1 MHQFDQIFQPKN
13 IAIIGG
19 GEWNEHVVNQCRKL
33 NFSGELWSVHP
44 RKTEFAG
51 LTPYKTI
58 ADLPS
63 APDVSFIGVNRN
75 ATITALREL
84 NAVGAKGA
92 VCFAS
97 GFAETSDGQEINDEL
112 LEAAGDM
119 TILGPNCYGY
129 LNMLD
134 GVALWPDEHGLKCA
148 ETGVAIL
155 GQSSNMLIN
164 LGMQKRGL
172 PISHMIACGN
182 QIKSG
187 FADIGI
193 HLLEDDRVTALGI
206 HIEGFG
212 DIHSFQKLAQSA
224 YMLGKPVVVL
234 KVGVSDAA
242 QNATMS
248 HTASLAGSDAGADA
262 LLKRCGVARA
272 DGLTE
277 FLSLLTIGHLFGCK
291 NFKSITSSSCSGG
304 EAVLISDV
312 VDKYNME
319 LSSLTEVQKSNLSN
333 YLSDLVTI
341 ENPLDYHTQIWRD
354 VEAMSSVFE
363 EMANGDADLNCL
375 ILDFPRSD
383 RCEPTGHDLAFD
395 ALLQANQTSPSKF
408 ALVATMPENLPE
420 FMAETAVINGI
431 IPFFSVED
439 AMSALAKTQQWRAP
453 DSVPVLLGEAPSDLK
468 TISEYNAKSE
478 VERVGISVP
487 KSIHVS
493 SMDDI
498 TTGLDQLQFPLV
510 LKGEGKA
517 HKTEAGLVALNLQS
531 KEDVLNA
538 ASNMPASSFIV
549 EEMIGGD
556 VVELLIGIVLDEAHG
571 YVLTIGAGGML
582 TELLADQVS
591 LLVPANRNEILRALS
606 TTKIH
611 KLLTGYRGKSE
622 KNIDELLSVID
633 KLQSYIIENANL
645 IKELEIN
652 PLMVSE
658 KSAIAVDA
666 LIVRS
671 K

>member
-1 MHQFDQIFQPKN
+1 MHALEHIFRPQN
-13 IAIIGG
+13 IAVIGG
-19 GEWNEHVVNQCRKL
+19 GEWNAHVIKQCRKL
-33 NFSGELWSVHP
+33 NYSGEIWSVHP
-44 RKTEFAG
+44 RKKDFAG
-51 LTPYKTI
+51 LKPYKSV
-58 ADLPS
+58 AELPS

-84 NAVGAKGA
+84 NDIGAKGA

-97 GFAETSDGQEINDEL
+97 GFAETSDGQTLNEEL

-119 TILGPNCYGY
+119 TILGPNCYGF

-134 GVALWPDEHGLKCA
+134 GVALWPDEHGLQRA
-148 ETGVAIL
+148 DTGVAIL

-187 FADIGI
+187 FADIGA

-212 DIHSFQKLAQSA
+212 DIHNFQKLAQRA
-224 YMLGKPVVVL
+224 YLLGKPVVVL

-277 FLSLLTIGHLFGCK
+277 FLSLLTIGHLFGSK

-319 LSSLTEVQKSNLSN
+319 LSPLTADQKSNLASQ
-333 YLSDLVTI
+333 LSELVTV

-363 EMANGDADLNCL
+363 EMANGNADLNCL

-383 RCEPTGHDLAFD
+383 RCEPTGHDLAFN
-395 ALLQANQTSPSKF
+395 ALLQANQTSQSKF
-408 ALVATMPENLPE
+408 ALISTMPENLPE
-420 FMAETAVINGI
+420 FMAETAITNGI
-431 IPFFSVED
+431 IPFFSADD

-453 DSVPVLLGEAPSDLK
+453 DSVPVLLGEAPSDIK
-468 TISEYNAKSE
+468 TISEYEAKSE
-478 VERVGISVP
+478 IKRVGISVP
-487 KSIHVS
+487 RSVHASSIEDVEKS
-493 SMDDI
+493 
-498 TTGLDQLQFPLV
+498 LDQLQFPLV
-510 LKGEGKA
+510 LKGEGQA
-517 HKTEAGLVALNLQS
+517 HKTEAGLVALNLSS

-538 ASNMPASSFIV
+538 ANDMPASSFIV
-549 EEMIGGD
+549 EEMISGD

-582 TELLADQVS
+582 TELLSDQVS
-591 LLVPANRNEILRALS
+591 LLVPASRDEILRALS

>member
-33 NFSGELWSVHP
+33 NYSGEIWSVHP
-44 RKTEFAG
+44 RKKDFAG
-51 LTPYKTI
+51 LTPYKSI

-75 ATITALREL
+75 ATIRALREL
-84 NAVGAKGA
+84 NAIGAKGA

-97 GFAETSDGQEINDEL
+97 GFAETSDGQKINDEL

-134 GVALWPDEHGLKCA
+134 GVALWPDEHGLKRA

-212 DIHSFQKLAQSA
+212 DVHSFQKLAQRA

-242 QNATMS
+242 QNATLS

-319 LSSLTEVQKSNLSN
+319 LSPLTEDQKSKLSTR
-333 YLSDLVTI
+333 LSDLVTI

-383 RCEPTGHDLAFD
+383 RCKPTGHDLAFD
-395 ALLQANQTSPSKF
+395 ALLKANQTSPSKF
-408 ALVATMPENLPE
+408 ALIATMPENLPE
-420 FMAETAVINGI
+420 FMAETAIINGI
-431 IPFFSVED
+431 IPFFSADD

-468 TISEYNAKSE
+468 TISEYEAKSE
-478 VERVGISVP
+478 IKRVGISVP

-493 SMDDI
+493 NIAEVEKS
-498 TTGLDQLQFPLV
+498 LDRLQFPMV
-510 LKGEGKA
+510 LKGEGQA

-531 KEDVLNA
+531 KEDVIKA
-538 ASNMPASSFIV
+538 ASDMPASSFIV

-582 TELLADQVS
+582 TELLSDQVS

>member
-44 RKTEFAG
+44 KKSEFAG

-58 ADLPS
+58 ADLPF

-84 NAVGAKGA
+84 NAIGAKGA

-97 GFAETSDGQEINDEL
+97 GFAETSDGQKINDEL

-134 GVALWPDEHGLKCA
+134 GVALWPDEHGLKRA

-212 DIHSFQKLAQSA
+212 DVHNFQKLAQRA

-312 VDKYNME
+312 VDKYSIE
-319 LSSLTEVQKSNLSN
+319 LSPLTEIQKSNLSN

-395 ALLQANQTSPSKF
+395 ALLQANQTSLSKF
-408 ALVATMPENLPE
+408 ALISTMPENLPE
-420 FMAETAVINGI
+420 FMAETAIINGI
-431 IPFFSVED
+431 IPFFSADD

-468 TISEYNAKSE
+468 TISEYNAKLE
-478 VERVGISVP
+478 IERVGISVP
-487 KSIHVS
+487 KSVHASNIEDVEKS
-493 SMDDI
+493 
-498 TTGLDQLQFPLV
+498 LDQLQFPLV
-510 LKGEGKA
+510 LKGEGQA
-517 HKTEAGLVALNLQS
+517 HKTEAGLVALNLSS
-531 KEDVLNA
+531 KDDILNA

-606 TTKIH
+606 ATKIH
-611 KLLTGYRGKSE
+611 KLLMGYRGKSE
-622 KNIDELLSVID
+622 KNIDEVLLVID

>member
-1 MHQFDQIFQPKN
+1 MYQFDQIFQPKN

-44 RKTEFAG
+44 KKSEFAG

-75 ATITALREL
+75 ATIAALREL
-84 NAVGAKGA
+84 NAIGAKGA

-134 GVALWPDEHGLKCA
+134 GVALWPDEHGLKRA
-148 ETGVAIL
+148 ETGVAVL

-212 DIHSFQKLAQSA
+212 DIHNFQKLAQRA

-312 VDKYNME
+312 VDKYNIE
-319 LSSLTEVQKSNLSN
+319 LSSLTEGQKINLSN
-333 YLSDLVTI
+333 HLSDLVTI

-354 VEAMSSVFE
+354 VKAMNSVFE

-383 RCEPTGHDLAFD
+383 RCEPTGHNLAFD
-395 ALLQANQTSPSKF
+395 ALLQASQTSPSKF
-408 ALVATMPENLPE
+408 ALIATMPENLPE
-420 FMAETAVINGI
+420 FMAETAIINGI
-431 IPFFSVED
+431 IPFFSVDD

-453 DSVPVLLGEAPSDLK
+453 DSVPVLLGEAPSDIK
-468 TISEYNAKSE
+468 TISEYEAKSE
-478 VERVGISVP
+478 IERVGISVP
-487 KSIHVS
+487 RSIHVS

-538 ASNMPASSFIV
+538 ANEMPASSFIV
-549 EEMIGGD
+549 EEMISGD

-582 TELLADQVS
+582 TELLSDQVS
-591 LLVPANRNEILRALS
+591 LLVPADRNEILRALS
-606 TTKIH
+606 MTKIH

>member
-44 RKTEFAG
+44 KKSEFAG

-75 ATITALREL
+75 ATIRALREL
-84 NAVGAKGA
+84 NAIGAKGA

-134 GVALWPDEHGLKCA
+134 GVALWPDEHGLKRA

-212 DIHSFQKLAQSA
+212 DVHSFQKLAQRA

-319 LSSLTEVQKSNLSN
+319 LSPLTEVQKSKLSTR
-333 YLSDLVTI
+333 LSDLVTI

-408 ALVATMPENLPE
+408 ALISTMPENLPE
-420 FMAETAVINGI
+420 FMAETAIINGI
-431 IPFFSVED
+431 IPFFSADD

-468 TISEYNAKSE
+468 TISEYEAKSE
-478 VERVGISVP
+478 IKRVGISVP
-487 KSIHVS
+487 KSIHASNIAEVEKS
-493 SMDDI
+493 L
-498 TTGLDQLQFPLV
+498 GQLQFPLV
-510 LKGEGKA
+510 LKGEGQA
-517 HKTEAGLVALNLQS
+517 HKTEAGLVVLNLQS
-531 KEDVLNA
+531 KEDVIKA
-538 ASNMPASSFIV
+538 ASDMPASSFIV

-582 TELLADQVS
+582 TELISDQVS

>member
-1 MHQFDQIFQPKN
+1 MYQFDQIFQPKN

-44 RKTEFAG
+44 KKSEFAG

-84 NAVGAKGA
+84 NAIGAKGA

-97 GFAETSDGQEINDEL
+97 GFAETSDGQEINGEL

-134 GVALWPDEHGLKCA
+134 GVALWPDEHGLKRA

-155 GQSSNMLIN
+155 GQSSNLLIN

-212 DIHSFQKLAQSA
+212 DIHNFQKLAQRA

-312 VDKYNME
+312 VDKYNIE
-319 LSSLTEVQKSNLSN
+319 LSSLTEGQKSNLSN

-354 VEAMSSVFE
+354 VKAMSSVFE

-383 RCEPTGHDLAFD
+383 RCEPTGHNLAFD
-395 ALLQANQTSPSKF
+395 ALLQASQTSPSKF
-408 ALVATMPENLPE
+408 ALIATMPENLPE
-420 FMAETAVINGI
+420 FMAETAIINGI
-431 IPFFSVED
+431 IPFFSVDD

-453 DSVPVLLGEAPSDLK
+453 DSVPVLLGEAPSDIK
-468 TISEYNAKSE
+468 TISEYEAKSE
-478 VERVGISVP
+478 IERVGISVP
-487 KSIHVS
+487 RSIHVS

-538 ASNMPASSFIV
+538 ANDMPASSFIV

-582 TELLADQVS
+582 TELLSDQVS
-591 LLVPANRNEILRALS
+591 LLVPADRNEILRALS
-606 TTKIH
+606 MTKIH
-611 KLLTGYRGKSE
+611 KLLTGYRVKSE

-652 PLMVSE
+652 PLMVSK

>member
-1 MHQFDQIFQPKN
+1 MHQFDQIFQPKT

-33 NFSGELWSVHP
+33 NFPGELWSVHP
-44 RKTEFAG
+44 KKSEFAG

-84 NAVGAKGA
+84 NAIGAKGA

-212 DIHSFQKLAQSA
+212 DIHSFQKLAQRA

-312 VDKYNME
+312 VDKYDME
-319 LSSLTEVQKSNLSN
+319 FSPLTEDQKSNLSAR
-333 YLSDLVTI
+333 LSDLVTI

-383 RCEPTGHDLAFD
+383 RCKPTGHDLAFD
-395 ALLQANQTSPSKF
+395 ALLQANQTSQSKF
-408 ALVATMPENLPE
+408 ALIATMPENLPE

-431 IPFFSVED
+431 IPFFSADD

-487 KSIHVS
+487 KSIHAS
-493 SMDDI
+493 SIDDI
-498 TTGLDQLQFPLV
+498 ATGLDQLQFPLV
-510 LKGEGKA
+510 LKGEGQA
-517 HKTEAGLVALNLQS
+517 HKTEAGLVALNLRTN
-531 KEDVLNA
+531 EDVISA
-538 ASNMPASSFIV
+538 ASDMPASSFIV

-556 VVELLIGIVLDEAHG
+556 VVELLVGIVLDEAHG

-582 TELLADQVS
+582 TELLSDQVS

>member
-1 MHQFDQIFQPKN
+1 MHALEHIFRPQN
-13 IAIIGG
+13 IAVIGG
-19 GEWNEHVVNQCRKL
+19 GEWNAHVIKQCRKL
-33 NFSGELWSVHP
+33 NYSGEIWSVHP
-44 RKTEFAG
+44 RKKDFAG
-51 LTPYKTI
+51 LKPYKSV
-58 ADLPS
+58 AELPS

-84 NAVGAKGA
+84 NDIGAKGA

-97 GFAETSDGQEINDEL
+97 GFAETSDGQTLNEEL
-112 LEAAGDM
+112 LEAAGEM
-119 TILGPNCYGY
+119 TILGPNCYGF

-134 GVALWPDEHGLKCA
+134 GVALWPDEHGLQRVD
-148 ETGVAIL
+148 TGVAIL

-187 FADIGI
+187 FADIGA

-212 DIHSFQKLAQSA
+212 DIHNFQKLAQRA
-224 YMLGKPVVVL
+224 YLLGKPVVVL

-272 DGLTE
+272 TGLTE
-277 FLSLLTIGHLFGCK
+277 FLSLLTIGHLFGSK

-319 LSSLTEVQKSNLSN
+319 LSPLTADQKSNLASQ
-333 YLSDLVTI
+333 LSELVTV

-363 EMANGDADLNCL
+363 EMANGNADLNCL

-383 RCEPTGHDLAFD
+383 RCEPTGHDLAFN
-395 ALLQANQTSPSKF
+395 ALLQANQTSQSKF
-408 ALVATMPENLPE
+408 ALISTMSENLPE
-420 FMAETAVINGI
+420 FMAETAITNGI
-431 IPFFSVED
+431 IPFFSADD

-453 DSVPVLLGEAPSDLK
+453 DSVPVLLGEAPSDIK
-468 TISEYNAKSE
+468 TISEYEAKSE
-478 VERVGISVP
+478 IKRVGISVP
-487 KSIHVS
+487 RSVHASNIEDVEKS
-493 SMDDI
+493 
-498 TTGLDQLQFPLV
+498 LDQLQFPLV
-510 LKGEGKA
+510 LKGEGQA
-517 HKTEAGLVALNLQS
+517 HKTEAGLVALNLSS
-531 KEDVLNA
+531 KEDVLNTA
-538 ASNMPASSFIV
+538 NDMPASSFIV

-582 TELLADQVS
+582 TELLSDQVS
-591 LLVPANRNEILRALS
+591 LLVPASRDEILRALP

-622 KNIDELLSVID
+622 KNMDELLSVID

>member
-1 MHQFDQIFQPKN
+1 MHALEHIFRPQN

-33 NFSGELWSVHP
+33 NYSGEIWSVHP
-44 RKTEFAG
+44 KKSEFAG

-84 NAVGAKGA
+84 NAIGAKGA

-97 GFAETSDGQEINDEL
+97 GFAETSDGQKINEEL

-134 GVALWPDEHGLKCA
+134 GVALWPDEHGLKRA

-212 DIHSFQKLAQSA
+212 DIHSFQKLAQRA
-224 YMLGKPVVVL
+224 YMLGKSVVVL

-242 QNATMS
+242 QNATLS

-291 NFKSITSSSCSGG
+291 NFKTITSSSCSGG

-319 LSSLTEVQKSNLSN
+319 LNPLTEGQKRNLSN
-333 YLSDLVTI
+333 HLSDLVTI

-408 ALVATMPENLPE
+408 ALIATMPENLPE
-420 FMAETAVINGI
+420 FMAETAVVNGI
-431 IPFFSVED
+431 IPFFSADD

-453 DSVPVLLGEAPSDLK
+453 DSVPVLLGEAPCDLK
-468 TISEYNAKSE
+468 TISEYEAKSE
-478 VERVGISVP
+478 IKRVGISVP
-487 KSIHVS
+487 KSVHASNIAEVEKS
-493 SMDDI
+493 
-498 TTGLDQLQFPLV
+498 LDQLQFPLV
-510 LKGEGKA
+510 LKGEGQA

-531 KEDVLNA
+531 KEDVINA
-538 ASNMPASSFIV
+538 ATDMPASSFIV

-556 VVELLIGIVLDEAHG
+556 VVELLIGIILDEAHG

-582 TELLADQVS
+582 TELLSDQVS

-652 PLMVSE
+652 PLLVSE